1 MGQDKQ
7 KNPGSKAKN
16 PMKDAGT
23 THEEGHGKSQAK
35 AQGPTGSKVQGEGDY
50 DAARRYDEKTR
61 EHVKS
66 HDIEQEARDAEPA
79 SRGEE
84 RDMERAEQ
92 IGKQRAK
99 EEDPLLEHP
108 ENIGSADRAGKG
120 GGGKPPR

>member
-1 MGQDKQ
+1 M
-7 KNPGSKAKN
+7 N

-23 THEEGHGKSQAK
+23 THDK
-35 AQGPTGSKVQGEGDY
+35 ANDKAEATVRGTTGSKVQGEGDY
-50 DAARRYDEKTR
+50 EAARRYDEKTR

-79 SRGEE
+79 NRGEE
-84 RDMERAEQ
+84 RDMERAEE

-108 ENIGSADRAGKG
+108 ENIGGAGEAGKG

>member
-23 THEEGHGKSQAK
+23 THDEANDKSEAT
-35 AQGPTGSKVQGEGDY
+35 TGSKVQGEGDY

-61 EHVKS
+61 EHVES

-84 RDMERAEQ
+84 RDMERAEE

-108 ENIGSADRAGKG
+108 ENMGGAGEAGKR